1 MHSSASPSSSAAFAT
16 LALYLLASST
26 GVDAQVHHQGG
37 RVHRFRQA
45 KRMLDVADIAGVVN
59 HDFLANDFARVSRKY
74 SKNNINFKANH
85 VVVDA
90 NSTNA
95 RLAKRREDVFERARE
110 MERSALAK
118 REEPELE
125 KRASSGSVDLTD
137 YFSGGSDASYYGPIG
152 IGTPAQ
158 SFDVI
163 FDTGSA
169 DLWIPSSNAS
179 GSHNKF
185 STAASST
192 IETST
197 AEWDI
202 AYGTGSS
209 SGFLARDV
217 VTIGSTTVS
226 QQIFALA
233 NTVASVIEALPAD
246 GIMGMAFSTIASSG
260 APTYFENL
268 ITNNAVSNPYFGVYL
283 QRARDLTSK
292 STGTVGGGELCI
304 GCMDSS
310 KYTGSIN
317 YVPVGDRGYWSVPSD
332 GIAINGAIV
341 SGTSMT
347 AAAIDTGT
355 TLIYVPTKV
364 AAALYASI
372 GGTQVGNSGEYHV
385 PCVST
390 FGSIALSFGG
400 VQYEV
405 PLADVFLGYAS
416 SSSTSECI
424 LGIFG
429 ADTYGPDGEDVA
441 IVGDLF
447 LKAVYT
453 VYTYSQNGAP
463 AVGFAVSST
472 SDTTSSSSSSSSSAS
487 SISSSASS
495 SNSTSSVSS
504 SSGKSAVS
512 AGGYT
517 VTGVAQV
524 TTIPVAAASQ
534 YSAPSP
540 SAAFGA
546 SGKSSSTG
554 AGENVVGGL
563 TFSLFSQPAAA
574 ASTAAAGVS
583 SGASSAPN
591 GAVTVT
597 STSAATAA
605 QESADGATI
614 SSSSST
620 SGASRP
626 HSLASVVAALLVSGL
641 ATLFLA

>member
-1 MHSSASPSSSAAFAT
+1 
-16 LALYLLASST
+16 
-26 GVDAQVHHQGG
+26 
-37 RVHRFRQA
+37 
-45 KRMLDVADIAGVVN
+45 
-59 HDFLANDFARVSRKY
+59 
-74 SKNNINFKANH
+74 
-85 VVVDA
+85 
-90 NSTNA
+90 
-95 RLAKRREDVFERARE
+95 
-110 MERSALAK
+110 
-118 REEPELE
+118 
-125 KRASSGSVDLTD
+125 
-137 YFSGGSDASYYGPIG
+137 
-152 IGTPAQ
+152 
-158 SFDVI
+158 VI

-169 DLWIPSSNAS
+169 DLWVPSSNAT

-185 STAASST
+185 NTAASST

-292 STGTVGGGELCI
+292 STGTIGGGELCI

-310 KYTGSIN
+310 KYSGSIN
-317 YVPVGDRGYWSVPSD
+317 YVAVGDRGYWSVASD
-332 GIAINGAIV
+332 GIAINGAVV

-372 GGTQVGNSGEYHV
+372 GGTQVGSSGEYHV
-385 PCVST
+385 PCVSP
-390 FGSIALSFGG
+390 FESIALSFGG
-400 VQYEV
+400 VQYEI

-416 SSSTSECI
+416 SSSTTECI
-424 LGIFG
+424 MGIFG

-472 SDTTSSSSSSSSSAS
+472 SDTTSTSSSSSSSAS
-487 SISSSASS
+487 SNSSASS

-504 SSGKSAVS
+504 SGKSAVS
-512 AGGYT
+512 AAAFT
-517 VTGVAQV
+517 ATGVAQV

-540 SAAFGA
+540 SAVSGA

-563 TFSLFSQPAAA
+563 TFSLFSQPAAT
-574 ASTAAAGVS
+574 ASSAGA
-583 SGASSAPN
+583 GTSSAPN
-591 GAVTVT
+591 SAVTVTSTSAATVT

-605 QESADGATI
+605 QESAEADNAAT
-614 SSSSST
+614 SST
-620 SGASRP
+620 SAASRP
-626 HSLASVVAALLVSGL
+626 HSLASIVVALLVSTL
-641 ATLFLA
+641 ATLVLA